1 MMIPQS
7 SHDYKLIRY
16 FFLII
21 TVYMDVEETRDD
33 LPSAVIKVI
42 RVATIDLHLNVSQEG
57 KKVYLDETPSA
68 I

>member
-1 MMIPQS
+1 
-7 SHDYKLIRY
+7 
-16 FFLII
+16 
-21 TVYMDVEETRDD
+21 MDVEETRDD